1 MHIQPLVPASYTCV
15 EQVACNACKG
25 IQGWSAKKTFFIL
38 WVLRGPFF
46 FQKGSPWE
54 RGFSL
59 HSATTDTAHL
69 RWSPHW
75 QFLFGFPAMA
85 KQNPPKN
92 TTQET
97 KKPKKQKI
105 KMTRPNSPPPF
116 PLLGCAIF
124 LLGFSTNFWKNQE
137 KQINTNKLTRP
148 FLRFCQPP
156 AGSVFAREDCP
167 RPRIYLIQNGQGLEL
182 SMALC
187 VFKNK
192 SFLRMKFWSFAFE
205 LNYRSWSTNFLRFCQ
220 MNMSTCSGMQHER
233 CIKPSAS
240 GSHALKP

>member
-1 MHIQPLVPASYTCV
+1 MHARASRAEVPRKHS
-15 EQVACNACKG
+15 
-25 IQGWSAKKTFFIL
+25 SFFGF
-38 WVLRGPFF
+38 WGDHFF
-46 FQKGSPWE
+46 FRKGQPWE

-124 LLGFSTNFWKNQE
+124 LLGFSTNFWKNQK

-167 RPRIYLIQNGQGLEL
+167 RPRIYLIQNGQGIG
-182 SMALC
+182 ALNGL
-187 VFKNK
+187 V
-192 SFLRMKFWSFAFE
+192 
-205 LNYRSWSTNFLRFCQ
+205 
-220 MNMSTCSGMQHER
+220 
-233 CIKPSAS
+233 CIQE
-240 GSHALKP
+240 